1 MEELV
6 KYIVTGL
13 VNNPDQV
20 CITRV
25 DNQSGYTIQVQ
36 VAPEDM
42 GKIIGRQGRI
52 ARAIRTVVKS
62 KSASTGEKVTVEII

>member
-13 VNNPDQV
+13 VTKPDQV

-25 DNQSGYTIQVQ
+25 DNQGGYTIQVQ

-62 KSASTGEKVTVEII
+62 MSATTGEKVTVEII